1 MSTCRATQRR
11 LSSAEARRATALDWT
26 ELVDLSRFARRILAQ
41 RSPLLGCRPVPQVG
55 CAAAVE
61 AQLVSLTSW
70 SASPTGPAR
79 SAVTAKRPACSAA
92 AEAVRQR
99 TGEVRFNIHDADD
112 EAAVAAVREAVGD

>member
-1 MSTCRATQRR
+1 M
-11 LSSAEARRATALDWT
+11 
-26 ELVDLSRFARRILAQ
+26 
-41 RSPLLGCRPVPQVG
+41 PLVG

-79 SAVTAKRPACSAA
+79 SAVTATRPACSAA

-112 EAAVAAVREAVGD
+112 EAAVAAARQAVGD

>member
-1 MSTCRATQRR
+1 MRRNGGSAAPKPAEPRRWTGPSRSTCRGSPDA
-11 LSSAEARRATALDWT
+11 SWPP
-26 ELVDLSRFARRILAQ
+26 
-41 RSPLLGCRPVPQVG
+41 RSPLLGRRPVPQVG

-70 SASPTGPAR
+70 SASPTWPAR